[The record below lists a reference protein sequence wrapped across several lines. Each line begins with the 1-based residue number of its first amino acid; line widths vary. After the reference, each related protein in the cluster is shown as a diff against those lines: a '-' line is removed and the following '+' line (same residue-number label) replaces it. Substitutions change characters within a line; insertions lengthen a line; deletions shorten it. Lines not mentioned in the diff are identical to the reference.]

1 MVDAD
6 PACRLYRLFGLDD
19 LTANHFSARVPDAS
33 NRFLIKPTALLFSE
47 VTVSNLC
54 CYNQKR
60 EFLYETAHASNPA
73 GPRIHGSILQARMD
87 VMATIYLHTTAGAAV
102 SAMDLWLEIYF
113 LGFNALRWSGC
124 ISSLRRFGPQS

>member
-1 MVDAD
+1 M
-6 PACRLYRLFGLDD
+6 GLDD

-33 NRFLIKPTALLFSE
+33 NRFLIKPTALLVSE
-47 VTVSNLC
+47 VTASNLC

>member
-1 MVDAD
+1 M
-6 PACRLYRLFGLDD
+6 GLDD
-19 LTANHFSARVPDAS
+19 LTANHFSASVPDAS

-47 VTVSNLC
+47 VTASNLY

-87 VMATIYLHTTAGAAV
+87 VMTMIYLHTTAGAAV
-102 SAMDLWLEIYF
+102 SAMDLRLEIYF

-124 ISSLRRFGPQS
+124 ISSLRRFSPQS